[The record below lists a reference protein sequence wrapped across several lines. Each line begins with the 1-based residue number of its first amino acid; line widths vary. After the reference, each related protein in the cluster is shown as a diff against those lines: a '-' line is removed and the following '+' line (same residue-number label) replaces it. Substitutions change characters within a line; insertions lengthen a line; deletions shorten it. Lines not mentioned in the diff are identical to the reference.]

1 MRVYSGGGRR
11 VAGGTGEKRPARGG
25 KRLQP
30 AKKRRRAPKILL
42 TAAGVTLVTCLMLV
56 RGVGLPEKV
65 FGEEP
70 KEQELI
76 PLTEARPAESE
87 PTGAQRE
94 EGHFL
99 LSFAGDCTL
108 GTEHGSW
115 GKSGTFP
122 EVVGENYA
130 YPFAGVQSLFA
141 RDDFTF
147 VNLEG
152 TLTSHTVPAEKQFR
166 FRGPTSYGAILTEG
180 SVEAVTLANN
190 HTLDYG
196 KAGLQETR
204 QVLKDLGV
212 AAGGD
217 GETFLYTAS
226 RGLKIGVYTAY
237 HFDRPQIRQ
246 GIETLQNQGAEL
258 IIAAFHSGAEGSY
271 TPTARQKD
279 MFRYAADCGAHIV
292 YNSHPHVLQPV
303 EHYRDS
309 VIFYSLGNFSF
320 GGNRNPSDKDTVV
333 IQVEVERQADG
344 SVVLSQVLTH
354 PCSVSSR
361 MDRNDYQPTLCEADS
376 TQAQRV
382 ERKLAGTY
390 RPPAPKPEKELP
402 QAAAPQETPAEE
414 SLPEDPAEVPD
425 GEETSSPAGMPQ
437 EPILPEKDAA
447 FIRL

>member
-1 MRVYSGGGRR
+1 M
-11 VAGGTGEKRPARGG
+11 AGGTGEKRPARGG
-25 KRLQP
+25 KRLQS

-196 KAGLQETR
+196 KTGLQETR

-425 GEETSSPAGMPQ
+425 GEETSPPAGMPQ

>member
-1 MRVYSGGGRR
+1 M
-11 VAGGTGEKRPARGG
+11 
-25 KRLQP
+25 
-30 AKKRRRAPKILL
+30 
-42 TAAGVTLVTCLMLV
+42 
-56 RGVGLPEKV
+56 
-65 FGEEP
+65 
-70 KEQELI
+70 
-76 PLTEARPAESE
+76 
-87 PTGAQRE
+87 
-94 EGHFL
+94 
-99 LSFAGDCTL
+99 
-108 GTEHGSW
+108 
-115 GKSGTFP
+115 
-122 EVVGENYA
+122 
-130 YPFAGVQSLFA
+130 
-141 RDDFTF
+141 
-147 VNLEG
+147 
-152 TLTSHTVPAEKQFR
+152 PAEKQFR

-425 GEETSSPAGMPQ
+425 GEETSPPAGMPQ

>member
-25 KRLQP
+25 KRLQS

-196 KAGLQETR
+196 KTGLQETR

-425 GEETSSPAGMPQ
+425 GEETSPPAGMPQ

>member
-25 KRLQP
+25 KRLQS

-196 KAGLQETR
+196 KTGLQETR

-333 IQVEVERQADG
+333 IQVEVERQEDG

-361 MDRNDYQPTLCEADS
+361 MDRNNYQPTLCEADS

-425 GEETSSPAGMPQ
+425 GEETSPPAGMPQ

>member
-25 KRLQP
+25 KRLQS

-196 KAGLQETR
+196 KTGLQETR

-414 SLPEDPAEVPD
+414 SLQEDPAEVPD
-425 GEETSSPAGMPQ
+425 GEETSPPAGMPQ

>member
-25 KRLQP
+25 KRLQS

-166 FRGPTSYGAILTEG
+166 FRGPTFYGAILTEG

-196 KAGLQETR
+196 KTGLQETR

-425 GEETSSPAGMPQ
+425 GEETSPPAGMPQ

>member
-1 MRVYSGGGRR
+1 
-11 VAGGTGEKRPARGG
+11 
-25 KRLQP
+25 
-30 AKKRRRAPKILL
+30 
-42 TAAGVTLVTCLMLV
+42 MLV

-425 GEETSSPAGMPQ
+425 GEETSPPAGMPQ

>member
-11 VAGGTGEKRPARGG
+11 VVGGTGEKRPARGG
-25 KRLQP
+25 KRLQS

-196 KAGLQETR
+196 KTGLQETR

-226 RGLKIGVYTAY
+226 RSLKIGVYTAY

-425 GEETSSPAGMPQ
+425 GEETSPPAGMPQ